1 MKGGEKLMTNFN
13 KQTIINRDS
22 ARIAGIQKH
31 SMTQASIL
39 VAGVSYTPAQAIQV
53 YQDDLDATQA
63 VAQAKSA
70 LKAALAKSSTV
81 RSVADT
87 FDSAFKRCIEGA
99 YIGQPDTLDDF
110 GIDPV
115 VRSTPSVATKAAAA
129 VKTEATRAARHIMGK
144 KQRSQIQ
151 APGPSEVAAS
161 ATPEPAPAV
170 NGAAPVSHP

>member
-1 MKGGEKLMTNFN
+1 MTILNR
-13 KQTIINRDS
+13 QTVINRDN

-31 SMTQASIL
+31 SMQQASIL
-39 VAGVSYTPAQAIQV
+39 VAGVSYTPAQAIQI

-63 VAQAKSA
+63 VAQARSA

-81 RSVADT
+81 RSTADS

-110 GIDPV
+110 GIDLA
-115 VRSTPSVATKAAAA
+115 VRSTPSVETKAAAA
-129 VKTEATRAARHIMGK
+129 VKAKATREARGIMGK

-151 APGPSEVAAS
+151 APAPSEVATNATPAS
-161 ATPEPAPAV
+161 APAG
-170 NGAAPVSHP
+170 NGAAPVAHS